1 MAVVPNPREA
11 ASYLGINARLD
22 SVRTDLLTGPPRA
35 ENTSVDQGLQ
45 TDALTPP
52 PPTVHPLH
60 LPLHNPRSCQRRMGP
75 RGHRPIISRA
85 SRCYNRSTQGPPG
98 VIQSVFSDC
107 LWNAGNSRQQLTKW
121 GHGSKNG
128 AGASLPESFLVTP
141 SKGIQHLP
149 NSVMNVDLGGFS
161 ARIGCVVHPH
171 IVTDL
176 KKIVAVRVTLPH
188 CIRLHPTECRKYVDA
203 ETVRPPVTLTRIRGN
218 IVLSQRMRYCYTTW
232 PH

>member
-1 MAVVPNPREA
+1 MAVVPNPRAA

-85 SRCYNRSTQGPPG
+85 SRCYNRSTQGPSG
-98 VIQSVFSDC
+98 VIQSAFSDF
-107 LWNAGNSRQQLTKW
+107 LWNVGNSRQKNDKMGAWLQEW
-121 GHGSKNG
+121 GRDISPRIVFGTALPG
-128 AGASLPESFLVTP
+128 ATTSAQFSDGAWISEDS
-141 SKGIQHLP
+141 
-149 NSVMNVDLGGFS
+149 
-161 ARIGCVVHPH
+161 RREW
-171 IVTDL
+171 
-176 KKIVAVRVTLPH
+176 AVLY
-188 CIRLHPTECRKYVDA
+188 IRT
-203 ETVRPPVTLTRIRGN
+203 
-218 IVLSQRMRYCYTTW
+218 S
-232 PH
+232 